1 MKIRFET
8 VVHQNYEKVLAG
20 FDRRLFEAL
29 KPPLLEMTLE
39 RYDGS
44 KEGDIVA
51 LEINIFGKRSKWVS
65 VITSNGKDK
74 NSSWF
79 VDEGE
84 TLPAPLKKW
93 HHRHTIERMSEFKS
107 KIIDEIHYRCANK
120 AIELAIYP
128 ALYAQFAYRIPV
140 YKKYFNS
147 LD

>member
-1 MKIRFET
+1 MKIRLET

-20 FDRRLFEAL
+20 FDRKLFEAL
-29 KPPLLEMTLE
+29 KPPLLEMKLE

-44 KEGDIVA
+44 TKGNIVA
-51 LEINIFGKRSKWVS
+51 LEINLFGIRSKWIS
-65 VITSNGKDK
+65 IITANGSDKD
-74 NSSWF
+74 STWF
-79 VDEGE
+79 IDEGE
-84 TLPAPLKKW
+84 SLPAPLKKW
-93 HHRHTIERMSEFKS
+93 HHKHTIERLSEYKS
-107 KIIDEIHYRCANK
+107 KIIDDIDFRCHNK